1 MLHTFKKVLKLKT
14 LNFIFTLN
22 IFYANFK
29 VRLEKLVHFRE
40 SWHSCKSAELIRS
53 HSLRLFPR
61 RAH

>member
-1 MLHTFKKVLKLKT
+1 
-14 LNFIFTLN
+14 LNFVFALN

-53 HSLRLFPR
+53 HSLWLFPR